1 MLFIDTNLLL
11 FHRNDI
17 IQYEHLMPD
26 ESFHKTIVF
35 MLTITTNHLKKIAG
49 YQEGEASIVSY
60 GPTTSIK
67 VRRIYRRILC
77 TS

>member
-26 ESFHKTIVF
+26 KSFHKTIVF
-35 MLTITTNHLKKIAG
+35 MLTITKKITLKK
-49 YQEGEASIVSY
+49 
-60 GPTTSIK
+60 
-67 VRRIYRRILC
+67 
-77 TS
+77 